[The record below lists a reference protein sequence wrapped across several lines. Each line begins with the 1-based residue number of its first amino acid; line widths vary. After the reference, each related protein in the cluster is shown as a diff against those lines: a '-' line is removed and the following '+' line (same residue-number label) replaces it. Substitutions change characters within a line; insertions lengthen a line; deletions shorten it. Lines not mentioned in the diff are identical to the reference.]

1 MVSFHNFWSPIL
13 LSLQVATCATIIV
26 TVFGTIIGRA
36 LARSN
41 WRYKILLETFFLLP
55 MVLPPT
61 VIGFFL
67 IVIFGRN
74 SIVGSWFE
82 TLFQQSIMFTSAAA
96 IIASTVVAFPLMY
109 QSAKAGFSTTNRI
122 IEDGARDLGA
132 NELQVFLHVTLPLA
146 FPSLLSG
153 MILSFV
159 RALGEFGATLM
170 FAGNIPGKTQTI
182 PTAIYMAIDA
192 SNMEL
197 AWTLVLTTVGMSL
210 LFLLLVQF
218 INKRITSL

>member
-1 MVSFHNFWSPIL
+1 MTFDTLWSPVF
-13 LSLQVATCATIIV
+13 LSLRVAALATIIV
-26 TVFGTIIGRA
+26 MIFGTVIGRV
-36 LARSN
+36 LARSSR
-41 WRYKILLETFFLLP
+41 RYKVLLETIFLLP

-67 IVIFGRN
+67 IIIFGNN
-74 SIVGSWFE
+74 SPVGKWIES
-82 TLFQQSIMFTSAAA
+82 LFQQSIMFTSWAAV
-96 IIASTVVAFPLMY
+96 IASTIVSFPLMY
-109 QSAKAGFSTTNRI
+109 QSAKTGFSIANEQ

-132 NELQVFLHVTLPLA
+132 SEYQVFVHITLPLA
-146 FPSLLSG
+146 FPALLSG

-192 SNMEL
+192 SNMQL
-197 AWTLVLTTVGMSL
+197 AWTLVIITVGMSL
-210 LFLLLVQF
+210 IFLLCIQF
-218 INKRITSL
+218 INKRITSLK

>member
-1 MVSFHNFWSPIL
+1 MSFHNFWSPIV
-13 LSLQVATCATIIV
+13 LSLQVAACATIIV
-26 TVFGTIIGRA
+26 TVFGTLIGRA
-36 LARSN
+36 LARST
-41 WRYKILLETFFLLP
+41 WRYKTLLETVFLLP

-67 IVIFGRN
+67 IIIFGRN
-74 SIVGSWFE
+74 SIFGKWFE
-82 TLFQQSIMFTSAAA
+82 TLFQQSIMFTTGAA

-109 QSAKAGFSTTNRI
+109 QSAKAGFSITNRG

-132 NELQVFLHVTLPLA
+132 NELQVFLHITLPLA

-153 MILSFV
+153 IILSFV

-197 AWTLVLTTVGMSL
+197 AWMLVLTTVGISL
-210 LFLLLVQF
+210 SFLLLVQ
-218 INKRITSL
+218 ILNKRITST

>member
-1 MVSFHNFWSPIL
+1 MAFDTIWSPVF
-13 LSLQVATCATIIV
+13 LSLRVAALATLIV
-26 TVFGTIIGRA
+26 TILGTVIGRI
-36 LARSN
+36 LARSS
-41 WRYKILLETFFLLP
+41 WRYKVLVETLFLLP

-67 IVIFGRN
+67 IIIFGNN
-74 SIVGSWFE
+74 SPVGRWIESF
-82 TLFQQSIMFTSAAA
+82 FQQSLMFTSWAAV
-96 IIASTVVAFPLMY
+96 IASTVVAFPLMY
-109 QSAKAGFSTTNRI
+109 QSAKAGFSIANQH

-132 NELQVFLHVTLPLA
+132 SEWQVFLHITLPLA
-146 FPSLLSG
+146 FPALLSG

-192 SNMEL
+192 NNMSL
-197 AWTLVLTTVGMSL
+197 AWTLVIITVGMSL
-210 LFLLLVQF
+210 LFLLCIQL
-218 INKRITSL
+218 INKRMTSS